1 MLERWTEFVK
11 ALIYMVYVLFIVDSH
26 YLIYNLHYLVPY
38 WLPNNHKRYW
48 WFGLWSSFVPVI

>member
-38 WLPNNHKRYW
+38 WLPNNHKRY
-48 WFGLWSSFVPVI
+48 

>member
-11 ALIYMVYVLFIVDSH
+11 ALIYIIYVLFIVDSH
-26 YLIYNLHYLVPY
+26 YLIYNLHYLPY
-38 WLPNNHKRYW
+38 RLPNNHKSYW